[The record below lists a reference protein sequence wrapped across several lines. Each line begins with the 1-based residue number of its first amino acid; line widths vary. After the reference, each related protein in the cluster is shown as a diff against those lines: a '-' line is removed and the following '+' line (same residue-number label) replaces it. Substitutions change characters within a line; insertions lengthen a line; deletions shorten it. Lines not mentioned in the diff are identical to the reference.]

1 MRRLT
6 CGMCAVLAVAS
17 AWRTAAAAD
26 PPGRP
31 ATQSSQPIISSDQ
44 IDRFEA
50 INELQQKLKT
60 NANSLADWVILGELA
75 HEAALNVPA
84 DQAPRYNA
92 ISLDAYEKA
101 LALAP
106 DNRGLKAAVSFARDQ
121 QANQPQFTQDRAQLT
136 KLYLETR
143 RRDLASSNYTP
154 AVRVANAPLISRGQP
169 GTGAGSDVVT
179 PPGTPTSVYTFQPLY
194 VPGNPEPYTYRQY
207 SSAYYPAGLS
217 APGVLPITAQ
227 HYMLMNAIGAPAR
240 VLPGTTAPVPA
251 VPGAR
256 P

>member
-1 MRRLT
+1 
-6 CGMCAVLAVAS
+6 MCAVLVVTS
-17 AWRTAAAAD
+17 AWRTASAAD

-50 INELQQKLKT
+50 IKELQEKLKT

-75 HEAALNVPA
+75 HEEALIVPA
-84 DQAPRYNA
+84 DQAARYNA
-92 ISLDAYEKA
+92 MALDAYEKA

-106 DNRGLKAAVSFARDQ
+106 DNRGLKAAVSFARDS
-121 QANQPQFTQDRAQLT
+121 QANQAQFAQDRAQLT

-154 AVRVANAPLISRGQP
+154 AVRLATPSIVSRGQP
-169 GTGAGSDVVT
+169 GTGAGSAVVT
-179 PPGTPTSVYTFQPLY
+179 PPGSPTSVYTFQPLY

-207 SSAYYPAGLS
+207 SSAYYPAGLNT
-217 APGVLPITAQ
+217 PGVLPITAQ
-227 HYMLMNAIGAPAR
+227 QYMLMHAIGAPAR
-240 VLPGTTAPVPA
+240 TVPGRTVPAAPVIP
-251 VPGAR
+251 AR
-256 P
+256 PR